1 MKNRWRDINIFNC
14 ILRKFKGRKLSIRK
28 IAKDTGIPK
37 SSVHR
42 RITAMIR
49 RVIYPESHF
58 WESEEG
64 VLWLKR
70 FILVLIIQLMI
81 RREVGAPT
89 ISQLLNLLHLQNHIA
104 TSPDTLEKMCKE
116 VEGIIV
122 EYGQQQ
128 KEQNKEVG
136 VEKVLEL
143 ILGNDELFFNN
154 HPLLLSMELRSGFIF
169 LEKKCEDRTYDTW
182 LEELK
187 KVLPAGSKVIST
199 VSDKAAALLKL
210 ASDGLGVL
218 AIADLFHAIWGISK
232 KLGAAFGRLKTKAAK
247 SLAVIELAVTISTKT
262 PQRIDLEQ
270 NREALIQQQSDYEL
284 ITQAQKKYQE
294 EMRGVVLQVH
304 PFKISGGTQSSES
317 AEEEIRNRL
326 AVLTALSEEWKI
338 AGGKEAILK
347 FECQTHSI
355 CSIIDMWWTLFRAK
369 LKELYL
375 SLQEEDWLINVLLPA
390 VYWKVQLL
398 KTDSK
403 KIANS
408 YREALRI
415 ALENLQ
421 EHPFTGQV
429 GKKYKELE
437 NWCRKMVEYFQR
449 TSSAV
454 EGRNGQLSQSYHCGR
469 GLSSQRVK
477 VLTILHNYDHQGVY
491 GVTPAEHLF
500 GRAPPNLFE
509 YILRRFER
517 LPKPKNRKI
526 QTKENFLDIKL
537 CPALSV

>member
-1 MKNRWRDINIFNC
+1 MKNRWRDIDIFKC
-14 ILRKFKGRKLSIRK
+14 ILGKFKDRKLSIRK

-42 RITAMIR
+42 RIAAMIR
-49 RVIYPESHF
+49 RAIYAGSHF

-64 VLWLKR
+64 ILWLKR
-70 FILVLIIQLMI
+70 FILVLIIQLMLK
-81 RREVGAPT
+81 REVGAPT

-104 TSPDTLEKMCKE
+104 PSPDTLEKMRKE
-116 VEGIIV
+116 VEEIIV

-128 KEQNKEVG
+128 EEQNKEIG
-136 VEKVLEL
+136 AEKVLEL

-169 LEKKCEDRTYDTW
+169 LEKRCEDRTYETW
-182 LEELK
+182 LKELE
-187 KVLPAGSKVIST
+187 KVLPTGSKVIST

-210 ASDGLGVL
+210 ASDGLGVM
-218 AIADLFHAIWGISK
+218 AIADLFHEIWGISK
-232 KLGAAFGRLKTKAAK
+232 KLGSAFGRLKTKAAK
-247 SLAVIELAVTISTKT
+247 SLSIIEFAVTISTNI
-262 PQRIDLEQ
+262 PQRNDLEQ
-270 NREALIQQQSDYEL
+270 NREALIEQQSDYQL

-304 PFKISGGTQSSES
+304 PFKISGGTQSSLS

-338 AGGKEAILK
+338 AGGTEAVSK
-347 FECQTHSI
+347 FECQTHSM

-369 LKELYL
+369 LKELSV
-375 SLQEEDWLINVLLPA
+375 SLQEEDWLMNALLPA

-403 KIANS
+403 EIANS

-415 ALENLQ
+415 ACENLL

-429 GKKYKELE
+429 GKKYMKLE

-500 GRAPPNLFE
+500 GRVPPNLIE
-509 YILRRFER
+509 YVLKRFER
-517 LPKPKNRKI
+517 LPKPRNRKK